1 MIHNVSAYKDR
12 NQNMQIMRVVGKQQV
27 LSQVLEKGLLVAS
40 ILGSFRC
47 VSSIADTKFKI
58 HNSF

>member
-1 MIHNVSAYKDR
+1 MIHNVSANKHR
-12 NQNMQIMRVVGKQQV
+12 NKHMQIMRVVGNQQF
-27 LSQVLEKGLLVAS
+27 LSLLEKGLLVAS
-40 ILGSFRC
+40 ILGSFRY